1 MSEQKSTVSPRILSV
16 GWGHME
22 VEDVG
27 TAKDFKLWPGGGR
40 SWNWGEYGT
49 GHISG
54 IQPGDCR
61 ELLEHDCEIVVLSR
75 GMFKRLNVAR
85 ETLDY
90 LEQNNIKI
98 VREET
103 KKAVRLYND
112 FARQGKA
119 VGGLFHT
126 TC

>member
-1 MSEQKSTVSPRILSV
+1 MTEQKSMASPRILSV
-16 GWGHME
+16 SWGHME

-49 GHISG
+49 GHTSG

-75 GMFKRLNVAR
+75 GMYKRLNVAR

-103 KKAVRLYND
+103 KKAVQLYND
-112 FARQGKA
+112 FVRQGKA